1 MALAIVVKWEKEK
14 EIFDGNVP
22 INFLELCK
30 MDGHSYKC
38 VSLHQSRP
46 HTNASQ
52 CIRGPSTRGG
62 HYVQL
67 WGGGTMQQREISRS
81 RTKAI
86 PGNASFLG
94 YLTPSRRGGM
104 PGVRLSTLKSRVSC
118 HFLFTPPK
126 KGRKKVTWAPPE
138 APALLVPA
146 SASDHCHPLG
156 TLHV

>member
-1 MALAIVVKWEKEK
+1 MSIISDICQQFLCSKVLGEGTKY
-14 EIFDGNVP
+14 FDGNVT

-67 WGGGTMQQREISRS
+67 WGGGDNAAERNFPEPHKGNSGKRFLSWLSYTQQQ
-81 RTKAI
+81 A
-86 PGNASFLG
+86 
-94 YLTPSRRGGM
+94 RGM
-104 PGVRLSTLKSRVSC
+104 RGVRLTTLKSRVTC
-118 HFLFTPPK
+118 HFLLTPPK
-126 KGRKKVTWAPPE
+126 KCKKKGHLGAP
-138 APALLVPA
+138 
-146 SASDHCHPLG
+146 
-156 TLHV
+156 